1 MERDLALHHA
11 PQLSSGYPVSA
22 VLWLNRTRSKSDYS
36 IKIWRRGRDEA
47 EREERKNSPYGQ
59 SEEQRTH
66 KENKTEKRADLLR
79 RVPLTGT
86 TSVCVYVQKANDV
99 TTVWLKLEEE
109 GE

>member
-1 MERDLALHHA
+1 
-11 PQLSSGYPVSA
+11 V
-22 VLWLNRTRSKSDYS
+22 TIRSKSEGEVGTRRRE
-36 IKIWRRGRDEA
+36 RRGITVLMVKA
-47 EREERKNSPYGQ
+47 KNREHIKKIRQ
-59 SEEQRTH
+59 
-66 KENKTEKRADLLR
+66 KRGADLLR